1 MQCIRCGT
9 LDVMTTASDFTSP
22 ASGDATDV
30 LLYGTDPLP
39 GLVAVDLAGPDR
51 VRLYRRVGEDLS
63 VQDDDLLPWLLA
75 ERAEPWQALRSRPS
89 VTRLDGDHP
98 LRFLVTFR
106 IWPEMLDAARAARDA
121 NERVFRLRSPV
132 EGYLVRR
139 GRTLFKGMTFG
150 DLRRLQLDIET
161 SGLDPHRPDA
171 TVLMVAITTSWGE
184 EDVLVLE
191 AGEADLIERL
201 SERIVALD
209 PDVIEGH
216 NIFNFDLP
224 YLAARAERNGLALR
238 WGRDGSTVRID
249 ERGGRFKAGP
259 LTVPYSPAWIH
270 GRHVIDTYQQ
280 IQRYDTGGKL
290 TSYGLKNAIREL
302 GLTRGDRTFVPGTDI
317 LEAWRTDRD
326 RLIRY
331 AIDDVRDVDILSR
344 LATQTEFY
352 QTQILPRSFQ
362 AVATG
367 GPGEKINDLM
377 LRAYLAAGHS
387 IPNPEPSRDYPGGH
401 AELLETGVFSP
412 VVKCDVES
420 LYPSIM
426 LAEHITSKADTL
438 GAYLP
443 MLADLTRRRLA
454 AKAASRDMARAGK
467 HDERAMWEGLQGSF
481 KVLINSFYG
490 YLGYRGALFNDYD
503 AATRVTLSGQRIVID
518 VVEHLRKARAV
529 PIEVD
534 TDGVYFVPP
543 PTLGGEDE
551 ETAFI
556 EGISE
561 LLPAGI
567 RLAHDGRYAAM
578 LSLRL
583 KTYALLDND
592 GSVVLKG
599 SALRSR
605 RVEPCF
611 REFIGEAA
619 RCFLEGR
626 PGDANAAYFA
636 LAERIR
642 HSDLSA
648 REVVQWGMLSDDA
661 QPTPRLK
668 RLVERGRQ
676 TGEARSG
683 DRIEYYERQ
692 DGELAFIA
700 EFADDANQDYLL
712 RRLRDVAMRFRELFP
727 SDSVFDAAFPALSVR
742 TNLEM
747 AREQEAVT
755 QLGLF
760 G

>member
-1 MQCIRCGT
+1 
-9 LDVMTTASDFTSP
+9 MTTASDFSVPTSGN
-22 ASGDATDV
+22 AADT

-51 VRLYRRVGEDLS
+51 VRLYRRAGEDLS
-63 VQDDDLLPWLLA
+63 AVDDDLEPWLLA
-75 ERAEPWQALRSRPS
+75 ERAEPWQALRSHPS
-89 VTRLDGDHP
+89 VIRLDGEHP
-98 LRFLVTFR
+98 LQFLVTFR
-106 IWPEMLDAARAARDA
+106 TWPELLDATRAAREA

-132 EGYLVRR
+132 EGYLLRR
-139 GRTLFKGMTFG
+139 GRTLFKGMTF
-150 DLRRLQLDIET
+150 DDVRRLQLDIET
-161 SGLDPHRPDA
+161 VGLDPRRPDA
-171 TVLMVAITTSWGE
+171 TVLMVAITTSWGV
-184 EDVLVLE
+184 EDVLALE
-191 AGEADLIERL
+191 SSEADLIERVT
-201 SERIVALD
+201 ERIVALD

-224 YLAARAERNGLALR
+224 YLATRAERNGLALR
-238 WGRDGSTVRID
+238 WGRDGAAVRID

-280 IQRYDTGGKL
+280 IQRYDSGGKL

-302 GLTRGDRTFVPGTDI
+302 GLTRSDRTFVPGADI
-317 LEAWRTDRD
+317 LHAWRTDRD
-326 RLIRY
+326 RLVRY

-377 LRAYLAAGHS
+377 VRAYLAAGHS
-387 IPNPEPSRDYPGGH
+387 IPNPEPPRDYPGGH

-426 LAEHITSKADTL
+426 LAERITSKADIL
-438 GAYLP
+438 DAYLP

-454 AKAASRDMARAGK
+454 AKSASRDMARAGK

-490 YLGYRGALFNDYD
+490 YLGYRGGLFNDYD
-503 AATRVTLSGQRIVID
+503 AATRVTLSGQRIVIN
-518 VVEHLRKARAV
+518 VVERLRDAGGI

-543 PTLGGEDE
+543 PRLVDE
-551 ETAFI
+551 HAEIAFI
-556 EGISE
+556 DAISQH
-561 LLPAGI
+561 LPTGI

-583 KTYALLDND
+583 KTYALLAGD
-592 GSVVLKG
+592 GTLTLKG

-611 REFIGEAA
+611 REFIGAAA

-626 PGDANAAYFA
+626 PDDAHAAYFA

-642 HSDLSA
+642 QRDLAA
-648 REVVQWGMLSDDA
+648 RDVVQWGMLSGDT

-668 RLVERGRQ
+668 RLVERGQRI
-676 TGEARSG
+676 GEARSG

-692 DGELAFIA
+692 DGELAFLS
-700 EFADDANQDYLL
+700 EFAGDVNQDYLL

-727 SDSVFDAAFPALSVR
+727 TDSAFDAAFPALSLR
-742 TNLEM
+742 TNLAM
-747 AREQEAVT
+747 AKEQEAVT

>member
-1 MQCIRCGT
+1 
-9 LDVMTTASDFTSP
+9 MTTAPDFSAP
-22 ASGDATDV
+22 APDAAA

-51 VRLYRRVGEDLS
+51 VRLYRRDGGRLTS
-63 VQDDDLLPWLLA
+63 SDDDLAPWLLA

-89 VTRLDGDHP
+89 IARLDGDHP
-98 LRFLVTFR
+98 LRYLVTFR
-106 IWPEMLDAARAARDA
+106 AWSDMLDAARAARDA
-121 NERVFRLRSPV
+121 NERIFRLRSPV
-132 EGYLVRR
+132 EGYLMRR

-150 DLRRLQLDIET
+150 DLHRLQLDIET
-161 SGLDPHRPDA
+161 SGLDPHRADA
-171 TVLMVAITTSWGE
+171 SVLLVALTTSHGVE
-184 EDVLVLE
+184 EVLALE
-191 AGEADLIERL
+191 AGEADLLIRL
-201 SERIVALD
+201 TERIVALD

-224 YLAARAERNGLALR
+224 YLATRAERNGIALP

-290 TSYGLKNAIREL
+290 SSYGLKNAIREL
-302 GLTRGDRTFVPGTDI
+302 GLTRTDRTFVPGADI

-326 RLIRY
+326 RLVRY
-331 AIDDVRDVDILSR
+331 AIDDVRDVDTLSR

-387 IPNPEPSRDYPGGH
+387 IPHPEPSRDYPGGH

-426 LAEHITSKADTL
+426 LAERITAKADTL
-438 GAYLP
+438 DAYLP
-443 MLADLTRRRLA
+443 MLADLTRRRLI
-454 AKAASRDMARAGK
+454 AKAASRDMAQAGK
-467 HDERAMWEGLQGSF
+467 HDEHAMWDGLQGSF

-503 AATRVTLSGQRIVID
+503 AATRVTLSGQRIVVD
-518 VVEHLRKARAV
+518 VVERLRQVGAI

-543 PTLGGEDE
+543 PGFGNEADE
-551 ETAFI
+551 VAFI
-556 EGISE
+556 DAISRE
-561 LLPAGI
+561 LPSGI

-583 KTYALLDND
+583 KTYALLDD
-592 GSVVLKG
+592 AGALILKG

-611 REFIGEAA
+611 RAFIAEAA
-619 RCFLEGR
+619 RCFLER
-626 PGDANAAYFA
+626 RGDDARDAYFA

-642 HSDLSA
+642 R
-648 REVVQWGMLSDDA
+648 REVAANDVVQWGMLSDEA
-661 QPTPRLK
+661 RPTPRLK
-668 RLVERGRQ
+668 RLVERGRHM
-676 TGEARSG
+676 GEARSG

-692 DGELAFIA
+692 DGELAFLS
-700 EFADDANQDYLL
+700 EFANDVNQDYLL
-712 RRLRDVAMRFRELFP
+712 RRLRDVAMRFRELFQ
-727 SDSVFDAAFPALSVR
+727 SDAAFDAEFPALSVR
-742 TNLEM
+742 TDLAM
-747 AREQEAVT
+747 AKEREAAT

>member
-1 MQCIRCGT
+1 
-9 LDVMTTASDFTSP
+9 MTTASDFSAP
-22 ASGDATDV
+22 APGDATDA
-30 LLYGTDPLP
+30 LLYGSDPLP

-51 VRLYRRVGEDLS
+51 VRLYRRADDHLTAS
-63 VQDDDLLPWLLA
+63 DDDLAPWLLA
-75 ERAEPWQALRSRPS
+75 ERAEPWQALRSRP
-89 VTRLDGDHP
+89 TIDRLDGDHP

-106 IWPEMLDAARAARDA
+106 SWPDMLDAARAARDA
-121 NERVFRLRSPV
+121 NERIFRLRSPV
-132 EGYLVRR
+132 EGYLMRR

-150 DLRRLQLDIET
+150 DVRRLQLDIET
-161 SGLDPHRPDA
+161 AGLDPHRSDA
-171 TVLMVAITTSWGE
+171 AVLMVALTTSWGV
-184 EDVLVLE
+184 EDVLALE
-191 AGEADLIERL
+191 DDEADLIDRL
-201 SERIVALD
+201 TERIVALD

-224 YLAARAERNGLALR
+224 YLAARAERNGVALR
-238 WGRDGSTVRID
+238 WGRDGSAVRID

-302 GLTRGDRTFVPGTDI
+302 GLTRSDRTFVPGTDV
-317 LEAWRTDRD
+317 LDAWRTDRD

-331 AIDDVRDVDILSR
+331 AVDDVRDVDTLSR

-401 AELLETGVFSP
+401 AELLETGVFAP

-426 LAEHITSKADTL
+426 LAEQITSKADTL

-454 AKAASRDMARAGK
+454 AKAASRDMARAGN
-467 HDERAMWEGLQGSF
+467 HDERAMWDGLQGSF

-503 AATRVTLSGQRIVID
+503 AATRVTLSGQRIVVD
-518 VVEHLRKARAV
+518 VVERLRRAGAI

-543 PTLGGEDE
+543 PGIEDE
-551 ETAFI
+551 AAETAFI
-556 EGISE
+556 DAISHQ
-561 LLPAGI
+561 LPNGI
-567 RLAHDGRYAAM
+567 RLAHDGRFAAM

-583 KTYALLDND
+583 KTYALLDEH
-592 GSVVLKG
+592 GALTLKG

-611 REFIGEAA
+611 REFIGDAA
-619 RCFLEGR
+619 RSFLEGR
-626 PGDANAAYFA
+626 GDDARAAYFA

-642 HSDLSA
+642 RRDVSA
-648 REVVQWGMLSDDA
+648 RDVVQWGMLSDDA

-668 RLVERGRQ
+668 RLIDRGRR
-676 TGEARSG
+676 TGEARAG

-692 DGELAFIA
+692 DGELAFLS
-700 EFADDANQDYLL
+700 EFDNDVNQDYLL

-727 SDSVFDAAFPALSVR
+727 SDAAFDAAFPPLSVR
-742 TNLEM
+742 TDLVL
-747 AREQEAVT
+747 AKQQEAAT